1 MGKTK
6 ITKIH
11 RLFIQFFILI
21 FGVIILLISIL
32 DLVFGLNIVANNDVL
47 LFWIL
52 ISATIINRVMSI
64 VVILSKK

>member
-64 VVILSKK
+64 MVILSKK